1 MFVMLMPAATLP
13 IMFAFMLVLSYP
25 PITIPIVLP
34 AVVAL
39 VAAVNIVGT
48 LFHVLRRLFD

>member
-13 IMFAFMLVLSYP
+13 IMFAFTLVLSYP
-25 PITIPIVLP
+25 PIARPVVLP

-39 VAAVNIVGT
+39 IAAVHLVGT
-48 LFHVLRRLFD
+48 LFHILRRLFD